1 MFNKLMVIT
10 SKIMYYYS
18 LLQFEMGQLKKM
30 MISSEFSSDEEKYF
44 QILTI
49 FCDLNET
56 QNMQE

>member
-1 MFNKLMVIT
+1 
-10 SKIMYYYS
+10 MYYYS
-18 LLQFEMGQLKKM
+18 LLQFGMEQLKKM

>member
-1 MFNKLMVIT
+1 
-10 SKIMYYYS
+10 
-18 LLQFEMGQLKKM
+18 MGQLKKM

-56 QNMQE
+56 QNMQEWDDILS